1 MKIKKPSRKETE
13 IQSSIME
20 LLTLYRIKRW
30 RQKNEG
36 TWDAKKGIRH
46 KGTVTPGISD
56 IGGCLPDGRCL
67 QIEVKRPEN
76 KKRPP
81 AQIAHINEVN
91 ELGGLAFFATSV
103 NDVIKVL
110 KKEGYI
116 K

>member
-30 RQKNEG
+30 RQKN
-36 TWDAKKGIRH
+36 
-46 KGTVTPGISD
+46 
-56 IGGCLPDGRCL
+56 
-67 QIEVKRPEN
+67 EVKRPEN